1 MSQIQLIRIIVL
13 LMSTLLF
20 SCAHATE
27 VAITIDDF
35 PGVGPLPAGVT
46 RLDVENQMI
55 ATFQKYN
62 IQNVYGMVI
71 GGEVVGSRK
80 SQKIIDNWIANGHY
94 VANHSYSHSD
104 LAKVDADFYI
114 NDIQKTDDYL
124 SQLKQAGTYKY
135 FRYPYLS
142 DGNTKAKRT
151 AVRAYLF
158 SHGYQIAPVTINFSD
173 YAWNAPYA
181 RCVKQNNTEAIA
193 WLKQIYIQEALSAL
207 DEAHYSSNQLFH
219 RDIKNI
225 LLLHLGPFDA
235 VMLGD
240 LINAYQQRG
249 VTFIS
254 LNDAMTDP
262 VYKLN
267 LDPNRVQPYTL
278 SKRTE
283 SKDDPIVPITS
294 KQVAQK
300 LQQICR

>member
-1 MSQIQLIRIIVL
+1 MVSLKYCRLFIVL
-13 LMSTLLF
+13 FGMMLF
-20 SCAHATE
+20 SNCFATE

-35 PGVGPLPAGVT
+35 PGVGPLPLGVS
-46 RLDVENQMI
+46 RLDVENQI
-55 ATFQKYN
+55 LNTLQKYQ

-71 GGEVVGSRK
+71 GGEVVGDRK
-80 SQKIIDNWIANGHY
+80 MEYIINHWIANGNF
-94 VANHSYSHSD
+94 VANHTYTHHD

-124 SQLKQAGTYKY
+124 SQVKQNATYKY

-142 DGNTKAKRT
+142 DGNTLAKRT
-151 AVRAYLF
+151 AVRSYLF
-158 SHGYQIAPVTINFSD
+158 NHGYQIAPVTINFSD
-173 YAWNAPYA
+173 YEWNAPYA
-181 RCVKQNNTEAIA
+181 RCVRQNNTNAIA

-207 DEAHYSSNQLFH
+207 DEAHYSSEKLFH

-225 LLLHLGPFDA
+225 LLIHLGPFDA
-235 VMLGD
+235 VVLDD

-267 LDPNRVQPYTL
+267 LNPYRAQTYTL

-294 KQVAQK
+294 RQVQEQ
-300 LQQICR
+300 LDRICR